1 MATRHTTVRLPD
13 ALLKRV
19 KTYAERQGLT
29 VTAVMERALVAYV
42 AGGAARGGYV
52 LPPASTGEGI
62 TPGLSLDDNATIRD
76 AMDGIR

>member
-1 MATRHTTVRLPD
+1 MATRHTTVRLPET
-13 ALLKRV
+13 LLKRV

-42 AGGAARGGYV
+42 AGGDARGSYV
-52 LPPASTGEGI
+52 LPPATRGEGI
-62 TPGLSLDDNATIRD
+62 APGLSLDDNAAIRD